1 MNLHEMAAEYRV
13 LQEEVEASGG
23 ELSPDL
29 EQRLLNVEES
39 IHRKVDALRVLI
51 VENEAE
57 HEKLSREA
65 QYFQRRALTHKRAVE
80 SYRHWIIGAMKAA
93 GLQRAGER
101 FPLRIQA
108 NGGRPE
114 FLWTDDA
121 CKVPEKYIRTVVE
134 LDREAIFRAYQRG
147 DLDRRFDVIRG
158 HHLREV

>member
-1 MNLHEMAAEYRV
+1 M
-13 LQEEVEASGG
+13 
-23 ELSPDL
+23 D
-29 EQRLLNVEES
+29 QRLSHVEES

-80 SYRHWIIGAMKAA
+80 SYRHWIMSAMDAA

-108 NGGRPE
+108 NGRPTIE
-114 FLWTDDA
+114 WTKLMRIYRMSIGQWLLESTWNGPIWIISMVGLLA
-121 CKVPEKYIRTVVE
+121 GWIRRNSAAVICVRSE
-134 LDREAIFRAYQRG
+134 VFN
-147 DLDRRFDVIRG
+147 RRYVDG
-158 HHLREV
+158 SH

>member
-1 MNLHEMAAEYRV
+1 MNLHELAAEYRA
-13 LQEEVEASGG
+13 LQEAVIEAGG
-23 ELSPDL
+23 ELSQDMD
-29 EQRLLNVEES
+29 QRLSHVEES

-80 SYRHWIIGAMKAA
+80 SYRHWIMSAMEAA

-121 CKVPEKYIRTVVE
+121 CKVPDEYIRTRVE
-134 LDREAIFRAYQRG
+134 LDKDAIFRAYQRG
-147 DLDRRFDVIRG
+147 DLDGRFDVIRG
-158 HHLREV
+158 KHLREV